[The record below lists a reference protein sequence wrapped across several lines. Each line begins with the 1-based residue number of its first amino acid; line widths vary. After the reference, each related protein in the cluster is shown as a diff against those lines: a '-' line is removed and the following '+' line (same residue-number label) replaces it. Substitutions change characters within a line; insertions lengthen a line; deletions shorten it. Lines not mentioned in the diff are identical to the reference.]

1 MVQLH
6 IFIEVRRRRASWM
19 VPALRQPIGVDAER
33 LVRHGAGHHVL
44 ADNGDVE
51 FPGFKLF
58 DQLAVEERGWPLQQK
73 YLGTCLGWYTV
84 AEGTLNRVVH
94 IWRYDSQAD
103 REARR
108 NAMFQDPAWKEF
120 MRLSE
125 EAAHLLDMR
134 NVFLAP
140 TSFSPRH

>member
-1 MVQLH
+1 MIVDLRTYT
-6 IFIEVRRRRASWM
+6 VKPGKM
-19 VPALRQPIGVDAER
+19 PAFL
-33 LVRHGAGHHVL
+33 
-44 ADNGDVE
+44 
-51 FPGFKLF
+51 KLY
-58 DQLAVEERGWPLQQK
+58 EERGWPLQQK

-120 MRLSE
+120 MLVSE
-125 EAAHLLDMR
+125 EAALLLDMQ

-140 TSFSPRH
+140 TSFSPQQ